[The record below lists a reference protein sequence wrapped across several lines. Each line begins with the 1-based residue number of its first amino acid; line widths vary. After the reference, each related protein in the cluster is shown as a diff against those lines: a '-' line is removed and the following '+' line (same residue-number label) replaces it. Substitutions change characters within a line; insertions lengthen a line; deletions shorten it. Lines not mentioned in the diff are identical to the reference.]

1 MLSKDHSMSPTNKI
15 RIDRRKS
22 MHLSQALLLE
32 ETGVPRLIRY
42 VILTL
47 TLVIAAF
54 ITWASITQIDEV
66 AMTSGKIIPSGHVKK
81 VQSEDGGV
89 ILDILVREG
98 EAVKKGQDLIIMDPT
113 ISVSNLDQHLV
124 RNASLIL
131 RKERLQAL
139 IDGRKPDYS
148 DVDPKYAE
156 LADQQTRLH
165 GQKMQSMEVTRAILN
180 NQINQYQAELKELK
194 NREQTLR
201 QQYQLMKEE
210 YETYESLFKRELIGK
225 TEFFGIKRQFLQ
237 VQEYLNQIPV
247 RRIQVRE
254 KLTESRNRLVKLK
267 EDALENWMAELA
279 TIEAESSEVEEVV
292 KRYEMDVFQLS
303 IKAPEDGVVHNLQI
317 NSSGEVVKPGETV
330 LELVPMGESLVAE
343 VRISS
348 RDVGHIQEGQ
358 SVTVKLTAYDYAR
371 YGGMKGTLTDI
382 SPTTIIDSKGRVY
395 YKGIVTLESKH
406 LESGAAKHLI
416 LPGMTVQADIKTGE
430 KTLIGYFMKPI
441 YLSLVQ
447 SFRER

>member
-1 MLSKDHSMSPTNKI
+1 MSPANGKI
-15 RIDRRKS
+15 RVDKRES
-22 MHLSQALLLE
+22 LHLSQALLLE
-32 ETGVPRLIRY
+32 ETGVPRLVRY

-47 TLVIAAF
+47 TFVIAAF
-54 ITWASITQIDEV
+54 ITWASVTRIDEV
-66 AMTSGKIIPSGHVKK
+66 AVTSGKIIPSGHIKR

-98 EAVKKGQDLIIMDPT
+98 EAVTKGQDLITMDPT
-113 ISVSNLDQHLV
+113 VSVSNLDQHLV

-139 IDGRKPDYS
+139 IDGREPDYS
-148 DVDPKYAE
+148 NVDLKYAE
-156 LADQQTRLH
+156 LAAQQTRLH
-165 GQKMQSMEVTRAILN
+165 AQKMESMEVTRAILN
-180 NQINQYQAELKELK
+180 NQIKQYEAELKELG
-194 NREQTLR
+194 NREKTLR

-210 YETYESLFKRELIGK
+210 YETYEGLFKRELVGK

-247 RRIQVRE
+247 RRIQVGE
-254 KLTESRNRLVKLK
+254 KLTESKNRLVKLR

-279 TIEAESSEVEEVV
+279 TIEAESSEVQEVV

-303 IKAPEDGVVHNLQI
+303 IKAPEDGVVHNLQV
-317 NSSGEVVKPGETV
+317 NSTGEVVKPGETV

-358 SVTVKLTAYDYAR
+358 PVTVKLTAYDYAR
-371 YGGMKGTLTDI
+371 YGGMKGILSDI
-382 SPTTIIDSKGRVY
+382 SPTTIVDERGSVY
-395 YKGIVTLESKH
+395 YEGIITLESKH
-406 LESGAAKHLI
+406 LGNGAKKHLI
-416 LPGMTVQADIKTGE
+416 LPGMTVQADIKTGD

-441 YLSLVQ
+441 YLSLAQ

>member
-1 MLSKDHSMSPTNKI
+1 MSPANGKI
-15 RIDRRKS
+15 RVDKRES
-22 MHLSQALLLE
+22 LHLSQALLLE
-32 ETGVPRLIRY
+32 ETGVPRLVRY

-54 ITWASITQIDEV
+54 IIWASVTRIDEV
-66 AMTSGKIIPSGHVKK
+66 AVTSGKIIPSGNIKR

-89 ILDILVREG
+89 ILGILVREG
-98 EAVKKGQDLIIMDPT
+98 EAVVKGQDLITMDPT
-113 ISVSNLDQHLV
+113 NSVSNLDQYLV
-124 RNASLIL
+124 RNASLTL

-139 IDGRKPDYS
+139 IDGREPDYS
-148 DVDPKYAE
+148 KVEAKYAE
-156 LADQQTRLH
+156 LAAQQRRLH
-165 GQKMQSMEVTRAILN
+165 AQKMESMQITRAILN
-180 NQINQYQAELKELK
+180 NQINQYQAELKELR
-194 NREQTLR
+194 NREKTLR

-210 YETYESLFKRELIGK
+210 YETYEGLFKRELVGK
-225 TEFFGIKRQFLQ
+225 TEFFGIKRQFIQ

-247 RRIQVRE
+247 RRIQVGE
-254 KLTESRNRLVKLK
+254 KLTESRNRLVKLR
-267 EDALENWMAELA
+267 EDALESWMAELA
-279 TIEAESSEVEEVV
+279 SIEAESSEILEVI

-303 IKAPEDGVVHNLQI
+303 IKAPEDGVVHNLQV

-330 LELVPMGESLVAE
+330 LELVPIGKTLVAE

-358 SVTVKLTAYDYAR
+358 PVTVKLTAYDYAR

-382 SPTTIIDSKGRVY
+382 SPTTIMDE
-395 YKGIVTLESKH
+395 KGIVYYQGIITLESKY
-406 LESGAAKHLI
+406 LGKGKKHLI
-416 LPGMTVQADIKTGE
+416 LPGMTVQADIKTGD

-441 YLSLVQ
+441 YLSLAQ